1 MKLFVKSMS
10 TLLAVL
16 MMLGAITTLSVFSVS
31 AADDKKE
38 EEGEVIEKT
47 AETIN
52 YTTEVFKNPEEAIQ
66 WMVPYLEN
74 DNFIILL
81 NFI

>member
-1 MKLFVKSMS
+1 MKLFIKSMS

-31 AADDKKE
+31 AADDKEEE

-52 YTTEVFKNPEEAIQ
+52 YTTEVFKNP
-66 WMVPYLEN
+66 VEN
-74 DNFIILL
+74 KR
-81 NFI
+81 